1 MAKRIYVGNLPWSY
15 ASSDL
20 EALFKEY
27 GDVAAA
33 EVIMD
38 RETGR
43 SRGFGFVQMANDA
56 DMDAAING
64 LNGHDCGGRPL
75 VVNEARE
82 RTPRQGGGGGYGGG
96 GGGYG
101 GGGGGRG
108 GRGGYGGGGGG
119 GGYGGGGGGGYGE
132 RDRGPRRY

>member
-1 MAKRIYVGNLPWSY
+1 MAKRIYVGNLPWAY
-15 ASSDL
+15 SSTDL
-20 EALFKEY
+20 EALFKQY

-56 DMDAAING
+56 DMGAAIDG

-96 GGGYG
+96 GGGGY
-101 GGGGGRG
+101 GGGGRG

-119 GGYGGGGGGGYGE
+119 YGGGGGGGYGD

>member
-1 MAKRIYVGNLPWSY
+1 MVRRIYVGNLPWAY

-20 EALFKEY
+20 EALFKQY

-38 RETGR
+38 RDTGR
-43 SRGFGFVQMANDA
+43 SRGFGFVQMANEA
-56 DMDAAING
+56 DMGPAIDG
-64 LNGHDCGGRPL
+64 LNGFQCGGRPL

-82 RTPRQGGGGGYGGG
+82 RTTRQGSG

-119 GGYGGGGGGGYGE
+119 GGYGGGGGGG
-132 RDRGPRRY
+132 